1 MRPEDYPIQDE
12 LSDFA
17 RPYAKEVERR
27 SFGISGEDPYNRIY
41 SRMQFFPWLEG
52 IVRYT
57 EGTYKPYYE
66 GNEQTWKDKGIDFKI
81 RLSKDLF

>member
-27 SFGISGEDPYNRIY
+27 SFGILGEDQLFGDDPYQ
-41 SRMQFFPWLEG
+41 SVG
-52 IVRYT
+52 IHKAADPN
-57 EGTYKPYYE
+57 GHSLSLFWQSINLDLSLPNISTYA
-66 GNEQTWKDKGIDFKI
+66 
-81 RLSKDLF
+81 SK